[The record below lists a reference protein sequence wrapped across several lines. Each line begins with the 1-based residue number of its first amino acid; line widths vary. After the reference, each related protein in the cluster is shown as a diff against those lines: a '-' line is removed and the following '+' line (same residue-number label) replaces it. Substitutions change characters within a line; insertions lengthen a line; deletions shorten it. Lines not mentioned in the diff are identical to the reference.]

1 MKIYALTAAL
11 LLSSLTAPAQ
21 DGGYWKALSTTA
33 RGITGD
39 IGISGE
45 KLTINFATFTIAD
58 IRALTP
64 EESAAVFPP
73 EPGTQGTG
81 KLYRLNIPAKK
92 TMLHRNTLCGAEDT
106 QWMATFVSGKMLQT
120 AFFSGSAMP
129 VFTQE
134 AVSNSTA
141 LCGTFSYSR

>member
-1 MKIYALTAAL
+1 MKTHALTAAL
-11 LLSSLTAPAQ
+11 FLALCTAQAQ
-21 DGGYWKALSTTA
+21 DGGYWKAVSTTA

-45 KLTINFATFTIAD
+45 KLTINFASFTIAD

-64 EESAAVFPP
+64 EESAAVFPLQ
-73 EPGTQGTG
+73 PGQQGAG
-81 KLYRLNIPAKK
+81 KLYRLNIPAEKVL
-92 TMLHRNTLCGAEDT
+92 LHHNTLCGAEDT
-106 QWMATFVSGKMLQT
+106 QWMASFASGKSLQV

-134 AVSNSTA
+134 AVGNSTA